1 MKSLVLF
8 LLTLAIAYG
17 YDNTICKNGFNLVNN
32 KCWKLFQDPANHTTA
47 ENTCTQYGGSLFMAK
62 NAIDNRAILSFV
74 GGYQIDSLWMGIFC
88 IGSDKSQCYWDDQTG
103 TTMMYDN
110 FATGFPNSGTGRCVY
125 YSLSGY
131 PRGQWL
137 NEDCTEKMQYICE
150 LPTTHSDICDLNF
163 NDNCYFRLD
172 AQPFNVAQK
181 QCEQM
186 CGDMVSIHSAE
197 ENRFIASIYQDLPY
211 DYIRIGGV
219 ATSPDFIVWTDGS
232 TMDYNNL
239 EKIGVNGICLYM
251 ALKNTYYSTR
261 GAWYAFDCSTPYN
274 YVCKRP
280 VGAPNCRS
288 TPAPPPPPQPT
299 ATATCTSGVH
309 VAPGVIS
316 SPGYP
321 HYYTS
326 GCQYTLTTFGPN
338 KIRLT
343 FDYCNISPNDYIYI
357 YDGESEYAPLISK
370 AYTQAGKDPCLHQY
384 DGHCYFPVNKSMN
397 FGNAQDYC
405 AKNCANLPSI
415 SSALENQYL
424 NSIFKTETVTVLG
437 AVAMSKTNIIWADL
451 SEQRYNNIQ
460 NFGKENCVFTTLN
473 SYNGQTGQW
482 FTDDCTRE
490 TFFVCKRSIGVECN
504 GGDF

>member
-1 MKSLVLF
+1 MKSLVL
-8 LLTLAIAYG
+8 LLLISSIAYG

-103 TTMMYDN
+103 TTVIYDN
-110 FATGFPNSGTGRCVY
+110 FATGFPNSGIGRCVY
-125 YSLSGY
+125 YSLSGS

-137 NEDCTEKMQYICE
+137 NEDCTEKMPYICE
-150 LPTTHSDICDLNF
+150 LPTTHTDVCDLNF

-219 ATSPDFIVWTDGS
+219 ATFSDFIVWTDGT

-239 EKIGVNGICLYM
+239 ERIGVNGICLYM
-251 ALKNTYYSTR
+251 ALKNTYNSTR

-280 VGAPNCRS
+280 VGEPNCRS
-288 TPAPPPPPQPT
+288 TPAPPPPPQPI

-338 KIRLT
+338 KIRL
-343 FDYCNISPNDYIYI
+343 FFNYCNISPNDYIYM
-357 YDGESEYAPLISK
+357 YDGESAYAPLIP
-370 AYTQAGKDPCLHQY
+370 GKGTWTFTSTGNTMFINFKY
-384 DGHCYFPVNKSMN
+384 GSNKPAPG
-397 FGNAQDYC
+397 FNATFY
-405 AKNCANLPSI
+405 S
-415 SSALENQYL
+415 
-424 NSIFKTETVTVLG
+424 
-437 AVAMSKTNIIWADL
+437 
-451 SEQRYNNIQ
+451 
-460 NFGKENCVFTTLN
+460 VF
-473 SYNGQTGQW
+473 
-482 FTDDCTRE
+482 
-490 TFFVCKRSIGVECN
+490 
-504 GGDF
+504 